1 MRVGPKMM
9 IVLEVVGAQ
18 PGSPKIV
25 PALAA
30 EPYPWKGMRGG
41 LAYGYRS
48 VNRAIDRGLV
58 QAERGSGSAWSLTL
72 TDAGRQA
79 LATAR

>member
-9 IVLEVVGAQ
+9 IVLEVVAAQ

-30 EPYPWKGMRGG
+30 EPYPWKGRRGG
-41 LAYGYRS
+41 LAYGYRA
-48 VNRAIDRGLV
+48 VNRAIGGGLV
-58 QAERGSGSAWSLTL
+58 QAAPGKGGAWSLTL
-72 TDAGRQA
+72 TDAGRRA